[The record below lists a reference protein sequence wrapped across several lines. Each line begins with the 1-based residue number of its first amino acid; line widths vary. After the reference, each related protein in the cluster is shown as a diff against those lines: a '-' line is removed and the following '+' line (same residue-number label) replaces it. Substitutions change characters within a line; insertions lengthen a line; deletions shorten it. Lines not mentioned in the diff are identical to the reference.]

1 MQRSVSILRVN
12 NLKINN
18 KYLYYYIQTNNF
30 QKQLKK
36 LINVSAQGGVY
47 LNSLKNIKINITNNL
62 NEQEKISNFLYLI
75 DRKIDLLEKKLCLMK
90 KFKKNL
96 LNTIFSNKHSKNNK
110 NDWKIIKINQ
120 MGTFTNGVGF
130 KKKYQGYENFSIPFF
145 KVSDMNLKTNKKY
158 MIKSNNTVNNKI
170 CNELRIKPIMKPS
183 IIFAKIGAAIY
194 LERKRIVKKPF
205 LIDNNM
211 LAFQVDKKFD
221 LEFVYYLFLNI
232 KFSKYAQLTALPSI
246 TQKDIGNIK
255 CLVPNIIKQKNISNS
270 LILID
275 EKIKYY
281 ENKIFMIKQFK
292 KGLLQKMFV

>member
-1 MQRSVSILRVN
+1 M
-12 NLKINN
+12 
-18 KYLYYYIQTNNF
+18 
-30 QKQLKK
+30 
-36 LINVSAQGGVY
+36 
-47 LNSLKNIKINITNNL
+47 
-62 NEQEKISNFLYLI
+62 
-75 DRKIDLLEKKLCLMK
+75 
-90 KFKKNL
+90 
-96 LNTIFSNKHSKNNK
+96 
-110 NDWKIIKINQ
+110 KINQ
-120 MGTFTNGVGF
+120 MGVFTNGVGF
-130 KKKYQGYENFSIPFF
+130 KKKYQGYKNFSIPFF
-145 KVSDMNLKTNKKY
+145 KVSDMNLKSNKKY
-158 MIKSNNTVNNKI
+158 MVKSNNTVNNKI
-170 CNELRIKPIMKPS
+170 CNDLKIKPIMKPS

-255 CLVPNIIKQKNISNS
+255 CLVPNINKQKKISS
-270 LILID
+270 FLILID

-281 ENKIFMIKQFK
+281 EDKIFIIKCFK